1 MLAFLDAVTSTS
13 HCHLL
18 SDPADLNFTE
28 PREVLQLCH
37 EIEHTFIG
45 LNNGTGNAQHQM
57 MQQFA
62 AGSASIT
69 CNKGV
74 VLACDKARKAGVA
87 IAEEAL
93 ALDDRPLMAALT
105 AAAVAALS
113 RTDDDFSACTCPM
126 RWIQPTVSQIL
137 PQTHSRILSHHFAV
151 GFSKVL
157 SQNTAV
163 FVVGFCGRFAVG
175 LSRISME
182 TDMSFQLSVEKSNW
196 PIRSSDKSSHK
207 CMLASSRVL
216 EKPWHKNMLWF
227 YSTAAFKTVQ
237 CMRGVPAVS
246 DGVGIECVNLHSFH
260 AFVDQKFEVLHV
272 HSTVDIGDDH

>member
-1 MLAFLDAVTSTS
+1 MAIDQKKGFVIAVVDLELTMKIFAPQAFSTAHKPLLPFVPETIEITKKEDVSEVDLLSNRQHVFIVWMLAFLDAVTSTS

-126 RWIQPTVSQIL
+126 R
-137 PQTHSRILSHHFAV
+137 
-151 GFSKVL
+151 
-157 SQNTAV
+157 
-163 FVVGFCGRFAVG
+163 
-175 LSRISME
+175 
-182 TDMSFQLSVEKSNW
+182 
-196 PIRSSDKSSHK
+196 
-207 CMLASSRVL
+207 
-216 EKPWHKNMLWF
+216 
-227 YSTAAFKTVQ
+227 
-237 CMRGVPAVS
+237 
-246 DGVGIECVNLHSFH
+246 
-260 AFVDQKFEVLHV
+260 
-272 HSTVDIGDDH
+272 